1 MRMLDLAASGM
12 GVDLMARS
20 AYKTDTRTNRK
31 KPLPSNISKLRSA
44 SGDRY

>member
-1 MRMLDLAASGM
+1 MQMQDLAATDV
-12 GVDLMARS
+12 GVDLAARS

-31 KPLPSNISKLRSA
+31 ERLPSTISKLRSA